1 MREEPE
7 PLIQLDAD
15 SRADVESSSQDKNSM
30 QFSLR
35 RLFGFVTVGCVTL
48 GTLITFAPR
57 RGNIPDF
64 IVCILSVILAVE
76 TTLAVFAACDP
87 WLSYPSTLDERRS
100 VFPGDPFRT
109 NLTTRIGAIL
119 IGMLFLAI
127 GGFVAAIIV
136 EDNLTMDT
144 GGASAP
150 EQLLGLP
157 FIAATMIGS
166 FARGASLIGFL
177 ALLCGVRLGRDFA
190 KHFGLCGGSFLAL
203 LLWSPTHDF
212 GKAWAAE
219 NHGMW
224 DAYGNLASGLVGLM
238 LLLVCG
244 WLAWWLPGR
253 CVSFGRRARR
263 GAGRLFLIGLAV
275 GAVVGTLPAGQRLL
289 FGNPPACLFVGAMI
303 GSSLG
308 AILGILTGGCRTPLP
323 QAEEPISS
331 ASS

>member
-1 MREEPE
+1 M
-7 PLIQLDAD
+7 DAD
-15 SRADVESSSQDKNSM
+15 SRADVESGSQDESSM
-30 QFSLR
+30 RFSLR

-57 RGNIPDF
+57 RGNIPDLF
-64 IVCILSVILAVE
+64 VCILSVILAVE

-87 WLSYPSTLDERRS
+87 WLGCPFTLGERRS
-100 VFPGDPFRT
+100 AFPGVPFRT

-119 IGMLFLAI
+119 IGMLFLPI
-127 GGFVAAIIV
+127 GGFVAAIFV
-136 EDNLTMDT
+136 DDNWTMDT

-150 EQLLGLP
+150 EWLLGLP

-166 FARGASLIGFL
+166 FARGTSLVGSF

-190 KHFGLCGGSFLAL
+190 KHFGLCAGSFLAL

-219 NHGMW
+219 NYGMW
-224 DAYGNLASGLVGLM
+224 NAYGNLASGLVGLI
-238 LLLVCG
+238 LLVVCG

-308 AILGILTGGCRTPLP
+308 AILGILTGGGRTPQP
-323 QAEEPISS
+323 QEEDPIYSESS
-331 ASS
+331 

>member
-1 MREEPE
+1 MREERKG
-7 PLIQLDAD
+7 LIQVPPDTKAEKE
-15 SRADVESSSQDKNSM
+15 RGSQNRSWGR
-30 QFSLR
+30 FSLR
-35 RLFGFVTVGCVTL
+35 RLFGFVTVGCVAF

-64 IVCILSVILAVE
+64 IVAILSVILAVE
-76 TTLAVFAACDP
+76 TTLAAFAACDP
-87 WLSYPSTLDERRS
+87 WLGYPSALDERPP
-100 VFPGDPFRT
+100 VFPGEPFRT
-109 NLTTRIGAIL
+109 DLATRILAFVA
-119 IGMLFLAI
+119 GMLFLAI
-127 GGFVAAIIV
+127 GGLVAAIIV

-144 GGASAP
+144 GGASAL

-224 DAYGNLASGLVGLM
+224 HAYGNLASGLVGLM

-244 WLAWWLPGR
+244 CLAWWLPGR
-253 CVSFGRRARR
+253 SVSFGRPARR
-263 GAGRLFLIGLAV
+263 RAGRLFLVGLVIGTAV
-275 GAVVGTLPAGQRLL
+275 GMFPAGQRLL

-303 GSSLG
+303 GSSLL
-308 AILGILTGGCRTPLP
+308 AILGILTNGSTTSLSQ
-323 QAEEPISS
+323 QARG
-331 ASS
+331 